1 MIELK
6 IKKLYPDAILPEY
19 KSKEAAGLDLAAYVP
34 DGILLKKNEVHFVK
48 TGISI
53 ELPIGYFADIRPRS
67 GFSTKNKIIIP
78 NSPGTIDSD
87 YRGELIIALL
97 NLSTEDFFL
106 EHTTRIAQL
115 VVQSHAFVKIQE
127 VSELSSTQRGSLGFG
142 STGFK

>member
-6 IKKLYPDAILPEY
+6 IKKLYSDVILPAY
-19 KSKEAAGLDLAAYVP
+19 KSKEAAGLDLAAYIP
-34 DGILLKKNEVHFVK
+34 NGITLKINEVSFIK
-48 TGISI
+48 TGLSI

-78 NSPGTIDSD
+78 NAPGTIDSD
-87 YRGELIIALL
+87 YRGEIIIALL

-106 EHTTRIAQL
+106 EHNTRIAQL
-115 VVQSHAFVKIQE
+115 LVQPHSKAQILE
-127 VSELSSTQRGSLGFG
+127 VNELNSTERGSSGFG